1 MGNDDAVEQL
11 NKNITIFSLIVL
23 GALGVM
29 AFQVLP
35 SLVIGMLRDLEFSQ
49 AQIGKVASWQLGG
62 IAAGSIVSLWLV
74 KIMSWRRLAY
84 VGLISLVLTD
94 VASMFIRDYT
104 PFLAIRF
111 LSGTAGGVCVSFASY
126 ALGNTRMADR
136 NFGLFLAFQV
146 VSAIVANMFLPGV
159 VLSQGV
165 IFIFITLVVLELLTL
180 FILLRY
186 IPNLEVKAQEAGG
199 ANTPK
204 VWMFCGLQLLAI
216 LFFFIALGGFWT
228 YIAPIGL
235 AAGLTEQET
244 GRAISFGLFGGLAGS
259 FVAAQL
265 NIRIGRLLPILTS
278 VGLMFAALGLLY
290 SGDLQFT
297 MFVVG
302 AGLFMFGWYMFFPYQ
317 LGMLAA
323 LDRDGR
329 PLLLANA
336 VAGIGSSLGPSIV
349 ALFIG
354 ASFLPVYTISA
365 GFLMLALATTV
376 LIVLISKNEI
386 KAE

>member
-1 MGNDDAVEQL
+1 MSNDDAVEQL
-11 NKNITIFSLIVL
+11 NKNITVFSLIVL

-35 SLVIGMLRDLEFSQ
+35 ALVIGMDSDLEFSQ

-62 IAAGSIVSLWLV
+62 IAAGSIISLWLV
-74 KIMSWRRLAY
+74 KVMSWRRLAY
-84 VGLISLVLTD
+84 VGLIALLLTD
-94 VASMFIRDYT
+94 VASMFIRDYMS
-104 PFLAIRF
+104 FSAIRF
-111 LSGTAGGVCVSFASY
+111 LSGTAGGICVSFGSY
-126 ALGNTRMADR
+126 ALGNTKKADK
-136 NFGLFLAFQV
+136 NFGLFLSFQV

-165 IFIFITLVVLELLTL
+165 ISIFITLIVLELLTL
-180 FILLRY
+180 FVLLRY

-199 ANTPK
+199 ANSGK
-204 VWMFCGLQLLAI
+204 AWMFCGLQLLAI

-244 GRAISFGLFGGLAGS
+244 GRAIGFGLFGGLAGS

-265 NIRIGRLLPILTS
+265 NIRLGRLLPVLIS
-278 VGLMFAALGLLY
+278 VGLMFVALGILY
-290 SGDLQFT
+290 SGFEFLL
-297 MFVVG
+297 FVVG
-302 AGLFMFGWYMFFPYQ
+302 AGMFMFGWYMFFPYQ

-349 ALFIG
+349 ALYIG

-365 GFLMLALATTV
+365 GFLLLSLATTV
-376 LIVLISKNEI
+376 MIVLTSKNVV

>member
-204 VWMFCGLQLLAI
+204 AWMFCGLQLLAI

-265 NIRIGRLLPILTS
+265 NIRLGRLLPILTS